1 MGNGI
6 LVAICALLS
15 LAPRVAVADDAG
27 VRQPTRSVLIWKNAW
42 LQTGRS
48 ADAPRVCHSSFAD
61 AERAAHLQDLWAFP
75 VVGDPEADLVEIETP
90 ARDWRDPEGTNCYDA
105 PYALKGLKLRLFV
118 RRADLVRTTT
128 QRMMM
133 RVVAMPRDVRAQ
145 PKTVTVQSGDL
156 LWLSPGV
163 GLVPY
168 GASRPGLFL
177 GSHSDFTFAV
187 EIDDEKWTARSYEP
201 SAIRYELH
209 HVLAGFPNVSKPRF
223 WVRGYEPRAS
233 GRKDGRNVLLSIH
246 EPCLATELA
255 VKKSQLRYPNREGFF
270 DDVPGLGMA
279 VLGTKTETPEEKRS
293 PHVRDGATAYWPD
306 GSSAGTVVHGRTL
319 VQPASTTSGARRC
332 FRVSIVE
339 LNEHPPTEQALP
351 LCFDPAD
358 LQFP

>member
-1 MGNGI
+1 
-6 LVAICALLS
+6 
-15 LAPRVAVADDAG
+15 
-27 VRQPTRSVLIWKNAW
+27 
-42 LQTGRS
+42 
-48 ADAPRVCHSSFAD
+48 
-61 AERAAHLQDLWAFP
+61 
-75 VVGDPEADLVEIETP
+75 
-90 ARDWRDPEGTNCYDA
+90 
-105 PYALKGLKLRLFV
+105 LFV
-118 RRADLVRTTT
+118 RRADLLRTTT

-187 EIDDEKWTARSYEP
+187 EVDGETGTGRSYEP
-201 SAIRYELH
+201 GPIRYELH

-279 VLGTKTETPEEKRS
+279 VLGTNKETPEENRS
-293 PHVRDGATAYWPD
+293 PRVRDGATAYWPD
-306 GSSAGTVVHGRTL
+306 GSAAGTVEHGRKL
-319 VQPASTTSGARRC
+319 VEPASNSGARRC
-332 FRVSIVE
+332 FRVSIIE
-339 LNEHPPTEQALP
+339 LNDHPATEQALP
-351 LCFDPAD
+351 LCFDQGD
-358 LQFP
+358 LQGP